1 MVPATLVAGYQ
12 RGRNIDIKLLFVLA
26 MGQAYNHTWIN
37 VSLTQNTS
45 TKKLSPHIAGQFI
58 NLKLVNII
66 FFKSVIFRISIVI
79 VRKSLIQKSC
89 FRTPPI

>member
-12 RGRNIDIKLLFVLA
+12 RGRNIDIKLLFVLT

-45 TKKLSPHIAGQFI
+45 QKNCPRILQV
-58 NLKLVNII
+58 NLLILYKTCQHN
-66 FFKSVIFRISIVI
+66 FF
-79 VRKSLIQKSC
+79 
-89 FRTPPI
+89 